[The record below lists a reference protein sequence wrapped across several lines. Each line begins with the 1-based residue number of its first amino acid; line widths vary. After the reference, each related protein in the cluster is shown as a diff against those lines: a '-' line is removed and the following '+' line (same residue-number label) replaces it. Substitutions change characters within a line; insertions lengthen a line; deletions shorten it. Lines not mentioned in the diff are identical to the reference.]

1 MKTILLIILTGL
13 FSFSVSGQG
22 NKISDIR
29 EKVQFINTDTSY
41 VKVTLENN
49 DFLEEM
55 TDGGGQLIGFF
66 KGETIS
72 KITERI
78 GLSYAKYS
86 TEYYFWKGQLIFAL
100 EKEETF
106 PYVDSLATLDYT
118 KAEKTFESCYYFDQ
132 EKLIS
137 TKTKGQKRI
146 PDNLADPKAKEE
158 KLLASAKAKMNI
170 LREKKP

>member
-86 TEYYFWKGQLIFAL
+86 TEYYFWKGQLFFCWKLPLPCFLVHSEIIW
-100 EKEETF
+100 TISRTITS
-106 PYVDSLATLDYT
+106 SLKKYLI
-118 KAEKTFESCYYFDQ
+118 DQ
-132 EKLIS
+132 VSFKLHI
-137 TKTKGQKRI
+137 TC
-146 PDNLADPKAKEE
+146 E
-158 KLLASAKAKMNI
+158 I
-170 LREKKP
+170 L